1 MTQATVRG
9 LDGEDAGT
17 LDLPEVFETPYRPD
31 LIKRAVLAAQANR
44 KQQYGADEFAGM
56 RTSAESP
63 GSGRGMAHVP
73 RTNGQAARVPQA
85 VGGRKAHPPKSEKD
99 HTLAVNKKERKAAVR
114 SAVAATTDSELVSE
128 RGHAFD
134 DELALP
140 LVVSDDFE
148 DLVKTKEVVSFL
160 EAVGAYDDVE
170 RADDGRTV
178 RAGQGKLR
186 GRKYREPKSV
196 LFVTSSDAGPSKA
209 ARNLAGADVATAREV
224 NAEDLA
230 PGTEAGRLTVWT
242 ESAVEEVAD
251 R

>member
-1 MTQATVRG
+1 MQATIRN
-9 LDGEDAGT
+9 LDGEDDGT
-17 LDLPEVFETPYRPD
+17 LDLPDVFETTVRED

-44 KQQYGADEFAGM
+44 KQDYGADDYAGM

-85 VGGRKAHPPKSEKD
+85 VGGRKAHPPKEEKD
-99 HTLAVNKKERKAAVR
+99 RSLDINDKERKKAVR
-114 SAVAATTDSELVSE
+114 SAVAATADADLVAE
-128 RGHAFD
+128 RGHEFD
-134 DELALP
+134 EEADLP

-160 EAVGAYDDVE
+160 ESVGVDADIE
-170 RADDGRTV
+170 RAEENKTI
-178 RAGQGKLR
+178 RAGQGTTR
-186 GRKYREPKSV
+186 GRKYKTPKSI
-196 LFVTSSDAGPSKA
+196 LFVTSDEPSKA
-209 ARNLAGADVATAREV
+209 ARNLAGADVATADEV

-230 PGTEAGRLTVWT
+230 PGAHPGRLTVWT